1 MLAGIDSFPTMAAH
15 VERLTKVGF
24 KHTEIDD
31 MKQLYQKA
39 TDPAEKARIEK
50 IEMLDEWE
58 EWNIMQT
65 HYFISVSTNFDGDS
79 EAN

>member
-1 MLAGIDSFPTMAAH
+1 MNYDIPCQIKSKYQ
-15 VERLTKVGF
+15 RLTQVGF
-24 KHTEIDD
+24 NIED

-65 HYFISVSTNFDGDS
+65 HYFISVSTNFDEVLMS
-79 EAN
+79 EA